1 MTGTSIT
8 VGNILSLCAAV
19 SDSISGTRKKHK
31 EIMAIQIVSRFFY
44 GASSIVLKGYSSTA
58 QNAVAVFR
66 SLTAMKKV
74 KSRVLEWILVA
85 ASVVLGIAS
94 CAVIAITTSIS
105 LIKTIKK
112 TFGRNRR
119 RESRTRRNRKG
130 SIAPC
135 SAKKSPPT
143 VIRPRGF
150 LN

>member
-1 MTGTSIT
+1 MTGMSIT

-94 CAVIAITTSIS
+94 CDVIAITTSIS

-112 TFGRNRR
+112 RSGETEE
-119 RESRTRRNRKG
+119 ESPVPEETEKDQ
-130 SIAPC
+130 
-135 SAKKSPPT
+135 
-143 VIRPRGF
+143 
-150 LN
+150 